1 MTTVL
6 VADDDQELLEMY
18 DLWLSSVQG
27 VTAQTATDGDEAL
40 ERLDETVDV
49 AVLDRRMPE
58 TSGDEVAGAIAA
70 TYPDC
75 TVVIA
80 SAFQPDENI
89 DEQTYDRYLT
99 KPVSRDELLET
110 IDATA
115 TASLQIRT

>member
-27 VTAQTATDGDEAL
+27 VTARTATDGDEAL
-40 ERLDETVDV
+40 ERLDESIDI

-58 TSGDEVAGAIAA
+58 TSGDEVAETIAA
-70 TYPDC
+70 TFPDC

-80 SAFQPDENI
+80 SAFQSDGNI

-99 KPVSRDELLET
+99 KPVGRDELLET

-115 TASLQIRT
+115 STSLQMST